1 MDYKTEQETEAEL
14 IQSVYPDETEIL
26 NGQYPQIKL
35 KVVLPSVPRFENPE
49 PDFYVTLLISLPE
62 KYPDDPPNFDVS
74 GFPDDFPKKAID
86 ELNNRLVEQSKSMP
100 GYQVLITL
108 ITELQYQLPLL
119 LKKIQQERDDEEE
132 RIRDEKEEAER
143 KKFEGNRVTVE
154 SFNKWRV
161 AFEKE
166 FFAAELEAKKAQEAL
181 IGNKLTGRQLFLRD
195 STLNMSDL
203 AMLDNEGEVEGES
216 VEIDK
221 SLFEEE
227 FSDLEVEDEDETE

>member
-154 SFNKWRV
+154 SFNKWR
-161 AFEKE
+161 
-166 FFAAELEAKKAQEAL
+166 AQEAL

-203 AMLDNEGEVEGES
+203 AMLDNEGEVEEES

>member
-14 IQSVYPDETEIL
+14 IRSVYPDETELL

-62 KYPDDPPNFDVS
+62 N
-74 GFPDDFPKKAID
+74 
-86 ELNNRLVEQSKSMP
+86 MP

-119 LKKIQQERDDEEE
+119 LKKVQQERDDEEE

-166 FFAAELEAKKAQEAL
+166 FFAAELEAKKAQEAI

-203 AMLDNEGEVEGES
+203 AMLENEGDVEEES